1 MRVIMLTE
9 RYHPIWGGAEN
20 QLRQL
25 IPRLVYHGC
34 RVEVVT
40 RRWKRNMS
48 RYDFVD
54 GIPVFRIGLPGYGT
68 ASTLLFVLSLI
79 CFLISKC
86 RGADIIHSHGAVAM
100 GVVGKVAATLNG
112 NKNIAKIASA
122 GRISS
127 LKSKIF
133 GRLLINLF
141 RESDGIICMTKEIYN
156 ELKSIK
162 IPPKSIYHIPNAV
175 DTKRFL
181 CLSEK
186 EHSEFKTKIGF
197 GPHTPVFI
205 FLGRI
210 IRGKGLRLLLES
222 WPKIID
228 YEPDA
233 RLIIIGS
240 GIGQSNSIEYVL
252 KRKAKI
258 EKLKNIYF
266 LGETELPETF
276 LSIADIFLFP
286 SRKEGF
292 PNALLEAMAC
302 GIAIIASDIGG
313 VTELISDGKT
323 GILFPVGD
331 SKIFAEKIIYLL
343 KNPMIKNKI
352 GKQARKHVL
361 DFYSF
366 DKIAKS
372 YFETYVMA
380 ISKSDRNYDN
390 RTGSLSRFMEN
401 R

>member
-1 MRVIMLTE
+1 MRVLMLTE
-9 RYHPIWGGAEN
+9 RYYPIWGGAEN

-40 RRWKRNMS
+40 RRWKRNMP

-54 GIPVFRIGLPGYGT
+54 NIPVFRIGLPGYGT

-79 CFLISKC
+79 CFLISRG

-100 GVVGKVAATLNG
+100 GVVGKVASTLNG

-141 RESDGIICMTKEIYN
+141 RKSDGIICMTNEIYN
-156 ELKSIK
+156 ELKSIR
-162 IPPKSIYHIPNAV
+162 IPSKSIYHIPNAV
-175 DTKRFL
+175 DTKRFY
-181 CLSEK
+181 CLSGK
-186 EHSEFKTKIGF
+186 EHSELKTKIGF
-197 GPHTPVFI
+197 GQHNPVFI
-205 FLGRI
+205 FSGRI

-222 WPKIID
+222 WPMIID
-228 YEPDA
+228 YEPNA

-240 GIGQSNSIEYVL
+240 GIGQSNSIEYLL
-252 KRKAKI
+252 KRKVTI
-258 EKLKNIYF
+258 EELKNIYF

-323 GILFPVGD
+323 GILFPAGD
-331 SKIFAEKIIYLL
+331 RKILVEKIIYLL

-361 DFYSF
+361 DCYPF
-366 DKIAKS
+366 DKIAKR
-372 YFETYVMA
+372 YFETYTT
-380 ISKSDRNYDN
+380 ITKKGDRSYDH
-390 RTGSLSRFMEN
+390 
-401 R
+401 